1 MERARISSPRGANG
15 DQDWYSW
22 TPPSQKADSPSYAIA
37 DTSSICSI
45 QDQLVDT
52 PNHHPCS
59 APLQGYALRAMPSSL
74 PDTFDVFSFPPIP

>member
-1 MERARISSPRGANG
+1 
-15 DQDWYSW
+15 
-22 TPPSQKADSPSYAIA
+22 
-37 DTSSICSI
+37 
-45 QDQLVDT
+45 VDT